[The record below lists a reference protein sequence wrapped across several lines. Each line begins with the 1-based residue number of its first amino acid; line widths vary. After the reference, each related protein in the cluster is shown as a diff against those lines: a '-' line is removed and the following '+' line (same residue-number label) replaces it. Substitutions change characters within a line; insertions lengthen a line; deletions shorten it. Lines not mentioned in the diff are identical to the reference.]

1 MFETESFSKHLL
13 SLPFFAFLGRDIK
26 QGLSSLSSP
35 QSATSTVTSF
45 VILAGNLITQLVC
58 VSGVNRLT
66 SVRGANFLYLILWG
80 TYIDGIKKQV
90 SSVSTNIVLTARK
103 ALSLCFS
110 VWWFGNEWNMKLGT
124 GAFMVFC
131 GSLIYTLALPADK
144 TNKSSDSKYYALS
157 DTASTKWWII
167 NHELTSNLYN
177 SFYNFGLQRLNILY
191 LFRARRAPIVGSGTH
206 LLWMSTLDDF
216 P

>member
-1 MFETESFSKHLL
+1 MVLAGEKVYFIRYGNVYYGPVFETESLSKHFL

-35 QSATSTVTSF
+35 QSTTSTVTSF
-45 VILAGNLITQLVC
+45 MILAGNLITQLVC

-66 SVRGANFLYLILWG
+66 SVRETIFVFYFTWD
-80 TYIDGIKKQV
+80 TYIHGVKKQV

-131 GSLIYTLALPADK
+131 GSLVYTLALPTDNI
-144 TNKSSDSKYYALS
+144 NKSSDSKYYALS
-157 DTASTKWWII
+157 DTTSTKY
-167 NHELTSNLYN
+167 H
-177 SFYNFGLQRLNILY
+177 SF
-191 LFRARRAPIVGSGTH
+191 
-206 LLWMSTLDDF
+206 
-216 P
+216 